1 MIFVRR
7 RSSRKSRSSRLVV
20 RTTRRWRSGKQRW
33 AMHASK
39 SSRKHCTTWQEY
51 EAFAGRDLSEFAVA
65 YFFVDGVDERLHPG
79 LPREAVLCAWG
90 ITEDGRKVLLHLAP
104 GTKEDTASCT
114 AFFEDL
120 KRRGL
125 ADPLLAVTDGAPGL
139 IRAVET
145 CFPRALRQRCLV
157 HRMRNLRSKAPESQW
172 PEIAIRAR
180 ACYEAASPALAALL
194 RDDFVAA
201 YERDLPAVVQCFRD
215 DFDACIAHPA
225 SRCAIGVWSA
235 PPTCSSG
242 SSWRSDVAR
251 RSSRTPSGSGRC

>member
-1 MIFVRR
+1 MTAAYMSFSTGRSPKACGMIFVRR

-65 YFFVDGVDERLHPG
+65 YFFVDGVAERLHPG

-104 GTKEDTASCT
+104 STKQDTANCT

-125 ADPLLAVTDGAPGL
+125 ADPLLVVTDGPRGCSRPGGL
-139 IRAVET
+139 RGGLAGARRTPARGLRAGP
-145 CFPRALRQRCLV
+145 CPGAARRRAIPRRPLR
-157 HRMRNLRSKAPESQW
+157 
-172 PEIAIRAR
+172 
-180 ACYEAASPALAALL
+180 ASSRPPALPSP
-194 RDDFVAA
+194 V
-201 YERDLPAVVQCFRD
+201 
-215 DFDACIAHPA
+215 
-225 SRCAIGVWSA
+225 
-235 PPTCSSG
+235 PTD
-242 SSWRSDVAR
+242 R
-251 RSSRTPSGSGRC
+251 